1 MLAGVVWRIIP
12 VVPSSKPQRKAPP
25 RPSRKDPPRHR
36 PLGRAP
42 EGRAPDGGVPKGSPP
57 KSAARIAPKER
68 GVGKPPNPRKP
79 MLVRDVHGGDLKD
92 MFEIFPD
99 IPRPPR
105 PSRKRAA
112 AKTRRLR

>member
-1 MLAGVVWRIIP
+1 
-12 VVPSSKPQRKAPP
+12 
-25 RPSRKDPPRHR
+25 
-36 PLGRAP
+36 
-42 EGRAPDGGVPKGSPP
+42 
-57 KSAARIAPKER
+57 
-68 GVGKPPNPRKP
+68 
-79 MLVRDVHGGDLKD
+79 VRDVHGGDLKD